1 MNITSKYRSLSVQ
14 AKAALWFTIC
24 SFLQKG
30 ISFITVPIFTRLM
43 STEEYGTYTVYLSW
57 LQILT
62 IMTSLYLFNGVYDN
76 AMAKYE
82 KQRDEYTSAMQ
93 GLTLVITGAVF
104 ALYCFTSGFWEKILN
119 LPKSMILLM
128 FLEAL
133 LSPALSYWSGRQRF
147 EYRYRILVCVTI
159 LQALMN
165 PIASLVLIRMNGG
178 TAMMRILGIVGVQVC
193 ICDISMPDLSGLE
206 LLSQLPKGMATI
218 MLSVHDSPA
227 LVEQALN
234 AGARGFLSKR
244 CSPDELIAAVRTV
257 STGGCY
263 LTPDIA
269 IKLAAGRQDP
279 LTRRERQVAE
289 KLAQGMS
296 VKEIA
301 AELDLSP
308 KTVHVHRAN
317 LMEKLNVSNDVE
329 LARRMFDSW
338 Q

>member
-1 MNITSKYRSLSVQ
+1 MTTI
-14 AKAALWFTIC
+14 ALIDDH
-24 SFLQKG
+24 L
-30 ISFITVPIFTRLM
+30 IVR
-43 STEEYGTYTVYLSW
+43 
-57 LQILT
+57 
-62 IMTSLYLFNGVYDN
+62 
-76 AMAKYE
+76 
-82 KQRDEYTSAMQ
+82 
-93 GLTLVITGAVF
+93 
-104 ALYCFTSGFWEKILN
+104 SGFAQLLN
-119 LPKSMILLM
+119 LEPDFQVVAEFGSGR
-128 FLEAL
+128 EAL
-133 LSPALSYWSGRQRF
+133 AGLPGR
-147 EYRYRILVCVTI
+147 
-159 LQALMN
+159 
-165 PIASLVLIRMNGG
+165 
-178 TAMMRILGIVGVQVC
+178 GVQVC

-227 LVEQALN
+227 LVE
-234 AGARGFLSKR
+234 
-244 CSPDELIAAVRTV
+244 
-257 STGGCY
+257 
-263 LTPDIA
+263 
-269 IKLAAGRQDP
+269 AGRQDP

>member
-1 MNITSKYRSLSVQ
+1 MTTI
-14 AKAALWFTIC
+14 ALIDDH
-24 SFLQKG
+24 L
-30 ISFITVPIFTRLM
+30 IVR
-43 STEEYGTYTVYLSW
+43 
-57 LQILT
+57 
-62 IMTSLYLFNGVYDN
+62 
-76 AMAKYE
+76 
-82 KQRDEYTSAMQ
+82 
-93 GLTLVITGAVF
+93 
-104 ALYCFTSGFWEKILN
+104 SGFAQLLN
-119 LPKSMILLM
+119 LEPDFQVVAEFGSGR
-128 FLEAL
+128 EAL
-133 LSPALSYWSGRQRF
+133 AGLPGR
-147 EYRYRILVCVTI
+147 
-159 LQALMN
+159 
-165 PIASLVLIRMNGG
+165 
-178 TAMMRILGIVGVQVC
+178 GVQVC

-234 AGARGFLSKR
+234 AGA
-244 CSPDELIAAVRTV
+244 
-257 STGGCY
+257 
-263 LTPDIA
+263 DIA

-301 AELDLSP
+301 VELGLSP